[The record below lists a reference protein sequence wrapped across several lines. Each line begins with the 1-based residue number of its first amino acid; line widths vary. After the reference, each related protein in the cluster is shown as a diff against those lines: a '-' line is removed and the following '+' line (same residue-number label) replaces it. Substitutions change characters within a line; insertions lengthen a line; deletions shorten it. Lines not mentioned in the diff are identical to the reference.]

1 MAASPAP
8 SPLPAPPRDHARRV
22 HGFFAEPDRYLGNDA
37 RLGIRR
43 LVCRQMAE
51 RSDRSRI
58 LDIGCGDGT
67 MSLPL
72 AGPQSHLTLI
82 DFSAPMLERA
92 AANVGPELQGRVEI
106 VCEDLARFA
115 PRERFT
121 LVLCL
126 GVLAHV
132 PDVPGALAKIASL
145 LSPGGHCL
153 VQLTDAA
160 RWLGRV
166 NHAWYDWRQRQRP
179 DGYSLNRLDGADL
192 AAEAAT
198 KGLRLL
204 ERRSYGLSVPG
215 LRRLPAGTQLALER
229 RFLSSRLSRHGAE
242 SMLLFVREPS

>member
-1 MAASPAP
+1 MGASTAI
-8 SPLPAPPRDHARRV
+8 SRLESDHARRV

-51 RSDRSRI
+51 RTDRSAT

-72 AGPQSHLTLI
+72 MAPHSRLTLL

-92 AANVGPELQGRVEI
+92 AANVGPEMKPRVQI
-106 VCEDLARFA
+106 VCQDLAGFA
-115 PRERFT
+115 PGHRYT

-132 PDVPGALAKIASL
+132 PDVSGALAKIASL
-145 LSPGGHCL
+145 LEPGGHCL
-153 VQLTDAA
+153 VQITDAS

-166 NHAWYDWRQRQRP
+166 SHAWYSRRQRRRA
-179 DGYSLNRLDGADL
+179 DGYALNRLDGRSL
-192 AAEAAT
+192 VAEAAAR
-198 KGLRLL
+198 GLRLI
-204 ERRSYGLSVPG
+204 EQRNYSLSVPG
-215 LRRLPAGTQLALER
+215 LRRLPVRVQFALER
-229 RFLSSRLSRHGAE
+229 RFFSSRLSGHGGE
-242 SMLLFVREPS
+242 SMLLLVRDPA